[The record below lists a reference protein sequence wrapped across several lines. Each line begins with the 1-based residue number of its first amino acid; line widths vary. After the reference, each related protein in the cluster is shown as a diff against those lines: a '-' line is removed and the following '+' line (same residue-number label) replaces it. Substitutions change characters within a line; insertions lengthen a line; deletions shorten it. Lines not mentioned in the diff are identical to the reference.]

1 MNFNYYPDVDK
12 YFKTLYNMNQ
22 DWFKTRGKLTDKDL
36 QKLFQIFL
44 RIDDN
49 LIEIKKIIAPEQVA
63 GGGI

>member
-1 MNFNYYPDVDK
+1 MNFNYYPDTDK

-44 RIDDN
+44 RINDN
-49 LIEIKKIIAPEQVA
+49 LLEIKKII
-63 GGGI
+63 GGKNV

>member
-49 LIEIKKIIAPEQVA
+49 LIEIKKIIAPE
-63 GGGI
+63 